1 LGDEVGEE
9 ESRDDC
15 EEKAGVGMFSVNSEG
30 EDIALK
36 GGSGGGSE
44 GPYPE
49 LGRNSSGDLLSV
61 SRAPFSAAELDEL
74 IWVRPCFLRSCDRL
88 KLLPQIVQEN
98 GFNGV

>member
-1 LGDEVGEE
+1 MSRLAGSSYVLMKLDASSSRANGANDGYIVDEDGRFECIDRRGYIDPPSNGRKALGDEVGEE

-44 GPYPE
+44 GP
-49 LGRNSSGDLLSV
+49 
-61 SRAPFSAAELDEL
+61 
-74 IWVRPCFLRSCDRL
+74 
-88 KLLPQIVQEN
+88 
-98 GFNGV
+98 